1 MGKHG
6 VLVWDRIFEGG
17 EAKSAA
23 ELARIGNGT
32 YYVGLGAFLVGRA
45 LSSRW
50 ARWARKV
57 AGGQESC
64 WQPGGG
70 LLQRVGGK
78 TKVIGG
84 ICHLAAWGVLALQT
98 PHIVLIQPPLD
109 DQGTPWAFV

>member
-17 EAKSAA
+17 KAKSAS

-57 AGGQESC
+57 VREQESC

-84 ICHLAAWGVLALQT
+84 ICHLAAWGVEYSN
-98 PHIVLIQPPLD
+98 HLILS
-109 DQGTPWAFV
+109 

>member
-70 LLQRVGGK
+70 LLRRVGGK
-78 TKVIGG
+78 TQVIGG
-84 ICHLAAWGVLALQT
+84 ICHLAAWGVE
-98 PHIVLIQPPLD
+98 HSNHLILS
-109 DQGTPWAFV
+109 